1 MGFLSWII
9 AALMAAVLCRPLRV
23 QRLGF
28 LYEVAAAAVVAIPFG
43 LIASG
48 ADFGG
53 WGVFDARA
61 FAFVFFGSLSSIA
74 IVRTIQG
81 SERARGDS

>member
-1 MGFLSWII
+1 MGFLSWIV
-9 AALMAAVLCRPLRV
+9 AALVAAALCRLSRV
-23 QRLGF
+23 QRLRF
-28 LYEVAAAAVVAIPFG
+28 FYELAAAVVVSIPFG
-43 LIASG
+43 LIATGS
-48 ADFGG
+48 DFGG

-74 IVRTIQG
+74 IVRTIHG